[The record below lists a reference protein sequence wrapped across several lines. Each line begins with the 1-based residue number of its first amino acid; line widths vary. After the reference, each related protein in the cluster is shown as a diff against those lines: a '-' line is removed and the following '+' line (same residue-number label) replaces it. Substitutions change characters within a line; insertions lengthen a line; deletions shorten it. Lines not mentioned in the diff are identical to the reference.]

1 MSWRAGRLRAE
12 DEAREAELRRRA
24 AVVDARVAEVGGGE
38 AGRAAQAQR
47 RAELDR
53 EVQAAEAEVAWH
65 REALQVRGGEVSFA
79 RCALVVSPARR
90 RAGGGDL
97 GAGG

>member
-65 REALQVRGGEVSFA
+65 REALQVRGGGGSVC
-79 RCALVVSPARR
+79 CALVLSRARR
-90 RAGGGDL
+90 GAAGGGL
-97 GAGG
+97 GAEG